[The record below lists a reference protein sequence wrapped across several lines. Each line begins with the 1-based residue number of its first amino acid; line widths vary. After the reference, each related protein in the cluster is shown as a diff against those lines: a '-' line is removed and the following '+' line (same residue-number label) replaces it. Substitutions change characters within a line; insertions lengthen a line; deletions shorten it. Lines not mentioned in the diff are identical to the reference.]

1 MSAEHIPGKPGLKTI
16 AFLSP
21 LLFLL
26 TCGPLPVFG
35 LEPTASALKQS
46 MEQEKERARAGK
58 KSLIRLTQKERGLYL
73 DLADVEDAIESVQK
87 EIIQKEREL
96 SGIDAQIEQTE
107 QEHAALTKRRE
118 KTLEEL
124 DGLIVALWPFRIQD
138 MQGRL
143 ARVSAWD
150 KADRRFSWTAAIY
163 RDTREKLEQ
172 VRDQSRRIEDNLARQ
187 VELRADAKV
196 RLSEINEAK
205 DGLLRDKLLFLHR
218 IQGVRAERV
227 NREQTLG
234 QIMATIKDLDY
245 RLKNLSGK
253 KFAELQGYM
262 PWPAEGK
269 TVAGFQPKNNPPQR
283 GLGLSVPKN
292 APVYSVFWGKVV
304 HNNVLRGFGR
314 VVILYHGGNY
324 YSLYAFLSESPVRIG
339 QEMEKG
345 EPLGRAGY
353 YPKAK
358 GPGLYFELR
367 FGEKAINPEQWL
379 AARS

>member
-1 MSAEHIPGKPGLKTI
+1 MKTI
-16 AFLSP
+16 ACI
-21 LLFLL
+21 LFVIFRLA
-26 TCGPLPVFG
+26 CGPLPAFG
-35 LEPTASALKQS
+35 LESTASELKHS
-46 MEQEKERARAGK
+46 MEQEKERARAGEK
-58 KSLIRLTQKERGLYL
+58 RLTRLTQKERGLYL
-73 DLADVEDAIESVQK
+73 DLAEVEDAIEGVRRK
-87 EIIQKEREL
+87 IIQKEREL
-96 SGIDAQIEQTE
+96 SVIDTRIEQTE
-107 QEHAALTKRRE
+107 QEHAVLTKRRE
-118 KTLEEL
+118 KTLEDL

-143 ARVSAWD
+143 TRVSTWD
-150 KADRRFSWTAAIY
+150 KADRHFTWTAAIY

-172 VRDQSRRIEDNLARQ
+172 LRDQSRRIEDNLARR
-187 VELRADAKV
+187 VALREEAEV
-196 RLSEINEAK
+196 RLFDINQAK
-205 DGLLRDKLLFLHR
+205 DRLLGDKLLFLHR
-218 IQGVRAERV
+218 IQEVRAERV
-227 NREQTLG
+227 NREEALSR
-234 QIMATIKDLDY
+234 ILAAIKDLDY
-245 RLKNLSGK
+245 QLKNLSGK
-253 KFAELQGYM
+253 KFAELKGYM
-262 PWPAEGK
+262 PWPVEGN
-269 TVAGFQPKNNPPQR
+269 TVARFQPGGGHPQR

-353 YPKAK
+353 YPGAK

-379 AARS
+379 AARSLSLRLEPAIK